1 MIRKLMCWLG
11 LANEKIFYVN
21 FLFQKEGKTSFG
33 RMFFDA
39 DRLDIMSIKH
49 LEHRIR
55 TLLNNNNNFTI
66 VSIVEVVDDNK

>member
-11 LANEKIFYVN
+11 FANEKIFYVN

-49 LEHRIR
+49 LEYKIR
-55 TLLNNNNNFTI
+55 TLLNNNDKFVI
-66 VSIVEVVDDNK
+66 VSIVEIVDDNK

>member
-1 MIRKLMCWLG
+1 
-11 LANEKIFYVN
+11 
-21 FLFQKEGKTSFG
+21 
-33 RMFFDA
+33 MFFDA